1 VGEQTSTANT
11 SKPGFLNFTVDHM
24 TMIMQPEMYNVTYVL
39 FRVIFGVPLEDVV
52 YEKRKE
58 WKPGEGEKSMTYA
71 VSVGKQDHDA
81 MAAKA
86 SGGTVI
92 ALVQPT
98 EPKSQSSHVRTM
110 LQNHSA
116 AAHWQ
121 HIALRTPDLLSFHE
135 HAIARGVNFI
145 TPILRDDG
153 EDLIQVFSG
162 EWYHP
167 GSNSSA
173 MFFEFVQRDPT
184 DSLLKMLEERNR
196 ESWFRDKTFL
206 GLYGEKEAE
215 YKRESVT
222 PFIDFELFN
231 KLQELV
237 GKKNHWEISEDDI
250 ASAEKTMMEYA
261 QAKKG

>member
-1 VGEQTSTANT
+1 
-11 SKPGFLNFTVDHM
+11 
-24 TMIMQPEMYNVTYVL
+24 L
-39 FRVIFGVPLEDVV
+39 FRVIFGVPLDDVI

-58 WKPGEGEKSMTYA
+58 WQPGEGEKSMTFA
-71 VSVGKQDHDA
+71 VSVGKEEEDTVSS
-81 MAAKA
+81 KA

-98 EPKSQSSHVRTM
+98 EPGSQSSHVRTM

-121 HIALRTPDLLSFHE
+121 HIALRTPDLLSFHD
-135 HAIARGVNFI
+135 HAVKRGVNFI

-153 EDLIQVFSG
+153 DDLIQVFSG
-162 EWYHP
+162 EWYYP
-167 GSNSSA
+167 GSISSA

-222 PFIDFELFN
+222 PFIDFDLFN
-231 KLQELV
+231 QLQDLV
-237 GKKNHWEISEDDI
+237 GNKNHWEINEEDIDQ
-250 ASAEKTMMEYA
+250 AEKLMMAY
-261 QAKKG
+261 AKKKHEKEAS